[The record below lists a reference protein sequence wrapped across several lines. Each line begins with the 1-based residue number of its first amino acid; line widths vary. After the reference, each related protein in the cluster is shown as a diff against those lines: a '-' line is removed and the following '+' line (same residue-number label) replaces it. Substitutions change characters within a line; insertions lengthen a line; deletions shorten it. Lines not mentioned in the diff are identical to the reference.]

1 MSTIILRNAIQTPDG
16 TVLESFHRHDYV
28 SHTDANGGH
37 YAVDGGKDYLRRS
50 GNMDY
55 KNLSVAVEEDEPY
68 NHQLVREALS
78 WGAARKKMPGSYTEY
93 IRLKDL
99 DTDHIEAI
107 LETQDHIHPF
117 YKKAMEAE
125 LEWRK
130 TDPA

>member
-16 TVLESFHRHDYV
+16 TVIESFHSHDYV

-37 YAVDGGKDYLRRS
+37 YAVDGGRDYLRRS

-68 NHQLVREALS
+68 NHQVVREAMS
-78 WGAARKKMPGSYTEY
+78 WGATRKKMSGSYTDY

-99 DTDHIEAI
+99 ESDHIQAI
-107 LETQDHIHPF
+107 LDTQDHIHPF

-130 TDPA
+130 EDSA